1 MTHRADVDSPRR
13 GSPPP
18 AVTVAPRGD
27 GGRTVNIPI
36 GEYAVSKNPGD
47 VLTTHALGS
56 CVAVCLW
63 DPVARVT
70 AMLHFLLPESSIN
83 KARAQAQPATFAD
96 SGIPLLFQE
105 AYRQGL
111 TKGRA
116 IVRLVGGAE
125 VQADQP
131 LGMFNVGMR
140 NVLAAR
146 SVLWKNGVLVKGEL
160 VGGTAARTVRL
171 WTENGRLRV
180 TTSGQDVAMDL

>member
-1 MTHRADVDSPRR
+1 MRARKAVV
-13 GSPPP
+13 SPPWP
-18 AVTVAPRGD
+18 ADPAEDRAGRG
-27 GGRTVNIPI
+27 VSVPI
-36 GEYAVSKNPGD
+36 GEYAVSKTPGE

-63 DPVARVT
+63 DPVARVA
-70 AMLHFLLPESSIN
+70 AMLHFLLPDSSIN
-83 KARAQAQPATFAD
+83 RTRAHAQPATFAD

-105 AYRQGL
+105 AYRLGL
-111 TKGRA
+111 VKGRTV
-116 IVRLVGGAE
+116 VRLVGGAE

-160 VGGTAARTVRL
+160 VGGNTARTVRL
-171 WTENGRLRV
+171 WAESGRVRV
-180 TTSGQDVAMDL
+180 TSGRDVALDL

>member
-1 MTHRADVDSPRR
+1 MIHRETPSPAPIRPFDLPLDGAGRPLR
-13 GSPPP
+13 GI
-18 AVTVAPRGD
+18 
-27 GGRTVNIPI
+27 NIPI
-36 GEYAVSKNPGD
+36 GEFSVTKTPSD

-56 CVAVCLW
+56 CVAVCIW
-63 DPVARVT
+63 DPVARV
-70 AMLHFLLPESSIN
+70 AGMLHFLLPESSIN
-83 KARAQAQPATFAD
+83 RTRAQVQPATFAD

-105 AYRQGL
+105 AYRLGL
-111 TKGRA
+111 TKSRA

-171 WTENGRLRV
+171 WADGGRVRV
-180 TTSGQDVAMDL
+180 TSGDVAIDL